1 MRTPSLRT
9 PYSSWHSKY
18 TYITHSTHSELRI
31 EILKE
36 KPETQ
41 TAVKPVHNMPL
52 AMTTTTTVSKLQ
64 QQQQQPQ
71 QISSLLS
78 SSFSFSFSLSQ
89 VEILCFP
96 AESSQVSSW
105 AEPSWGRVMKKT
117 YAKTLAIRRV
127 KRGRGAQPF
136 CRALET
142 CKWKLILPGAAAAT
156 FPISCCTQI
165 SV

>member
-78 SSFSFSFSLSQ
+78 SSFSFSLSQ